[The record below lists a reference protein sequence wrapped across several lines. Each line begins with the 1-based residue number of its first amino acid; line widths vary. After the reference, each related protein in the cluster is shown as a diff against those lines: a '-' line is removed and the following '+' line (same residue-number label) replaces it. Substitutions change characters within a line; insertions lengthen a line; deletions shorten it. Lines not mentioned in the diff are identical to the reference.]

1 MSLKKPSEKRFRV
14 PSSEDEEVMHVGDE
28 AGDAMMLKSI
38 LEKLEKLDLL
48 EQIHERLKKI
58 ESDYKELKDT
68 VAQIENGLNSITKDV
83 EEVKIA
89 TEQKADKSRVEAL
102 EKEVEDLRNR
112 SRRNNL
118 VFYNIPEK
126 AEGEDCISFIQK
138 FISTHMGLETLCGE
152 LEIGVWTKPG
162 PGPMGYPMGYLM
174 GYPMGY
180 LMGYPMGYPVGHPQN
195 YFFR

>member
-1 MSLKKPSEKRFRV
+1 
-14 PSSEDEEVMHVGDE
+14 
-28 AGDAMMLKSI
+28 MMLKSI

-89 TEQKADKSRVEAL
+89 KSRVEAL

-112 SRRNNL
+112 SRNL
-118 VFYNIPEK
+118 EFYK
-126 AEGEDCISFIQK
+126 YREG
-138 FISTHMGLETLCGE
+138 
-152 LEIGVWTKPG
+152 
-162 PGPMGYPMGYLM
+162 
-174 GYPMGY
+174 
-180 LMGYPMGYPVGHPQN
+180 
-195 YFFR
+195 